1 MEEEQQLQTPEQTHQ
16 LIMEILSAD
25 MRYTQNDFYNGLKSQ
40 LLIKLGVPT
49 DISNCRIV
57 LTSHSQPCKITLQL
71 SKKLRPDN
79 KYVEENRILLS
90 DLTADTPVYYEF
102 FHSIFYIND
111 FPRARSTEL
120 YKHTPDEQDPNNRET
135 TNAKE
140 FEFAGVATTLFE
152 VLKEKTSEILI
163 IE

>member
-25 MRYTQNDFYNGLKSQ
+25 MRHTQNDFYNGLKSQ
-40 LLIKLGVPT
+40 LSIKLGLDT
-49 DISNCRIV
+49 DISNCRMV
-57 LTSHSQPCKITLQL
+57 LTSHSQPHKITIQL

-79 KYVEENRILLS
+79 KYVEENRILIS
-90 DLTADTPVYYEF
+90 DLTANAPICYEF
-102 FHSIFYIND
+102 FHTIFYIND

-120 YKHTPDEQDPNNRET
+120 FKHTPNAEDPYKIET
-135 TNAKE
+135 TNARE
-140 FEFAGVATTLFE
+140 FEFASVATTLFE